1 MSANYIWE
9 GHGFFVFVLKFGGF
23 FYPVS
28 LSTIFI
34 TTSSVVMKRQKLV
47 DGINLVIMSEIHLKN
62 ELQYGVK

>member
-1 MSANYIWE
+1 MAFLFLFLSL
-9 GHGFFVFVLKFGGF
+9 GFF